1 VATVSVMR
9 ADFAEHCGKSFSGD
23 AGYRRYFIGASPE
36 AEIGRRAKIAGQIN
50 RVYWCRLF
58 SRAVSK

>member
-23 AGYRRYFIGASPE
+23 AGYCRHFVGSSPE
-36 AEIGRRAKIAGQIN
+36 AEIGQCAKVEGTIN
-50 RVYWCRLF
+50 RIYWCKLF
-58 SRAVSK
+58 ARADSK

>member
-1 VATVSVMR
+1 MR

-23 AGYRRYFIGASPE
+23 AGYCRHFTGASPE
-36 AEIGRRAKIAGQIN
+36 AEIGRCEKIAGQIN

>member
-1 VATVSVMR
+1 MR